1 MPSFMR
7 AVRSRRSV
15 ISCLLAVCNV
25 PACTSWQ
32 VGTPTPAQFV
42 EREHPERL
50 LVTRTDSST
59 VTLDSPTV
67 RGDTLVGLL
76 AGADS
81 ARIVG
86 IPLSDVTSVA
96 SREGSTGKTILLT
109 AGIVVGALGVLTLIW
124 AWCCYS
130 EFE

>member
-1 MPSFMR
+1 MTSLMR
-7 AVRSRRSV
+7 LVRARGRD
-15 ISCLLAVCNV
+15 ISCLFALLYL

-42 EREHPERL
+42 EREHPGRL
-50 LVTRTDSST
+50 RVTRTDSST
-59 VTLDSPTV
+59 VTLDDPAV
-67 RGDTLVGLL
+67 RGDSLVGLL

-109 AGIVVGALGVLTLIW
+109 AGIVIGALGVVTIVW
-124 AWCCYS
+124 AVCCYT